1 MSKEKQIQ
9 EMFSNIAP
17 KYDFLNHFLSLGQD
31 IIWRKKVAKI
41 IKNNNFTKI
50 ADIASGTGDLAIE
63 IEKKINN
70 KIIGVDFCYEMLK
83 IAKEKTDKILFI
95 NGDGTCLPLKTNLF
109 QCVTIA
115 FGIRNIPD
123 RISALKEFYRIL
135 DKNGKVLILEFDIPD
150 NLIFSFYFKYI
161 LPFIGGLF
169 SSKEAYKYLPNSVK
183 NFPREKEFCKEM
195 ESVNFKMEKVIS
207 MSLGMVKLYIGF
219 KK

>member
-1 MSKEKQIQ
+1 
-9 EMFSNIAP
+9 MFSNIAP

-31 IIWRKKVAKI
+31 IVWRKKVAKI
-41 IKNNNFTKI
+41 IKNNNFKKI
-50 ADIASGTGDLAIE
+50 VDIASGTGDLAIE
-63 IEKKINN
+63 IEKKIKN
-70 KIIGVDFCYEMLK
+70 KIVGVDFCYEMLK
-83 IAKEKTDKILFI
+83 IAKHKTDKIFFI
-95 NGDGTCLPLKTNLF
+95 NGDGTALPLKSNMF

-123 RISALKEFYRIL
+123 RITALKEFYRVL
-135 DKNGKVLILEFDIPD
+135 DKNGKLLILEFDIPD
-150 NLIFSFYFKYI
+150 NFIFRFYFKHI

-169 SSKEAYKYLPNSVK
+169 SSRDAYEYLPNSVK

-195 ESVNFKMEKVIS
+195 ESANFKMENVIS